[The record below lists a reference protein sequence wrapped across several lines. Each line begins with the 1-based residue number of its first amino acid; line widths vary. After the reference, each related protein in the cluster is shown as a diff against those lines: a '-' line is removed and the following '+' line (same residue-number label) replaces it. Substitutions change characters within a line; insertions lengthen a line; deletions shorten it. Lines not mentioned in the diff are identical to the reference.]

1 MAVRRL
7 SSRYLRWT
15 AVRLT
20 TRAFPALKKKL
31 PFYDHVIPLREGGET
46 EIAGERQSISL
57 SPEEALFAARF
68 DKPVPPVVE
77 RSIAL
82 VRLSGATVLGNTGA
96 VIDEA
101 RGVLFQSRYAAA
113 RYAPGVASYHDF
125 LDRPSRLVDKPAV
138 NYFSM
143 VGEDRGHRHYF
154 HFLFDRLPRLHCLLQ
169 HFAVGREPI
178 VVLTNEDLPAFQ
190 RDIYQFLAD
199 QHPNLSFVAVPE
211 NERWRLPTL
220 YLIDEDQPVRR
231 TLLGADTV
239 QFIRE
244 LVFRGYGIA
253 PKPAWRRLYINRSDA
268 RKRRIINEAEIWPL
282 FEARGFESVA
292 AATLSFKEQIALFA
306 EAAVVAGPHGAGFAN
321 MLFAPEGARLI
332 EIVNLEKVKDTY
344 LLLAKS
350 LGQRHSAVIG
360 SQGDRNEWFRADP
373 QAIESALSDLQS

>member
-1 MAVRRL
+1 VAVRRL

-15 AVRLT
+15 AVRLAT
-20 TRAFPALKKKL
+20 HAFPALKKTL
-31 PFYDHVIPLREGGET
+31 PFYDHVIPLRDGGET
-46 EIAGERQSISL
+46 QVLSERQTISL
-57 SPEEALFAARF
+57 SAEEAKFAARF
-68 DKPVPPVVE
+68 DKPVPEVVE

-82 VRLSGATVLGNTGA
+82 VKLSGASVLGNTGA
-96 VIDEA
+96 VIDEG

-125 LDRPSRLVDKPAV
+125 LDRPSRLVDKPAA

-154 HFLFDRLPRLHCLLQ
+154 HFLFDRLPRLHYLLQ

-178 VVLTNEDLPAFQ
+178 VVLTNADLPAFQ
-190 RDIYQFLAD
+190 RDIYRFLAE

-211 NERWRLPTL
+211 GERWRLPTL

-231 TLLGADTV
+231 TLLGPTTV
-239 QFIRE
+239 QFIRN
-244 LVFRGYGIA
+244 LVFEGYGIA
-253 PKPAWRRLYINRSDA
+253 PKPASRRLYINRSDA
-268 RKRRIINEAEIWPL
+268 RKRRIVNEAEIWPL
-282 FEARGFESVA
+282 FEARGFESIA
-292 AATLSFKEQIALFA
+292 AANLSFRAQIAMFA
-306 EAAVVAGPHGAGFAN
+306 EAAIVAGPHGAGFAN

-360 SQGDRNEWFRADP
+360 GHGDRNEWFRVDP
-373 QAIESALSDLQS
+373 QAIERALADL

>member
-15 AVRLT
+15 AARLA
-20 TRAFPALKKKL
+20 TRAFPALRKKL
-31 PFYDHVIPLREGGET
+31 PFYETVVPLREGGET
-46 EIAGERQSISL
+46 QVLSERQSISL
-57 SPEEALFAARF
+57 SPEEARLAARF
-68 DKPVPPVVE
+68 ETPVPSEIE

-82 VRLSGATVLGNTGA
+82 ARLEGATVLGNTGA
-96 VIDEA
+96 VIDESH
-101 RGVLFQSRYAAA
+101 GVLFQSRYAAA

-125 LDRPSRLVDKPAV
+125 LDRPSRLIDKPPA

-154 HFLFDRLPRLHCLLQ
+154 HFLFDRLPRLHYLLQ

-178 VVLTNEDLPAFQ
+178 VVLTNEGLPAFQ
-190 RDIYQFLAD
+190 RDIYRFLAE

-211 NERWRLPTL
+211 NERWRLPEL
-220 YLIDEDQPVRR
+220 YLIDEDQPLRR
-231 TLLGADTV
+231 TLLGADTA
-239 QFIRE
+239 QFIRN
-244 LVFRGYGIA
+244 LVFEGYGIA
-253 PKPAWRRLYINRSDA
+253 PKAAWRRLYINRSDA
-268 RKRRIINEAEIWPL
+268 RKRRIVNEAEIWPL

-292 AATLSFKEQIALFA
+292 AATLSFEAQIALFA

-360 SQGDRNEWFRADP
+360 GQGDRNEWFRVDP
-373 QAIESALSDLQS
+373 KAIASALSDLQS

>member
-15 AVRLT
+15 AVRLA
-20 TRAFPALKKKL
+20 TRAFAALKKKL
-31 PFYDHVIPLREGGET
+31 PFYDHVISLRDGGET

-57 SPEEALFAARF
+57 SPEEARFAARF

-82 VRLSGATVLGNTGA
+82 VKLSGATVLGNTGA

-101 RGVLFQSRYAAA
+101 RGVLFQSHYAAA

-125 LDRPSRLVDKPAV
+125 LDRPSRLIDKPPA
-138 NYFSM
+138 NYFTM

-154 HFLFDRLPRLHCLLQ
+154 HFLFDRLPRLHYLLQ
-169 HFAVGREPI
+169 HFAVGREPL
-178 VVLTNEDLPAFQ
+178 VVLTNADLPMFQ
-190 RDIYQFLAD
+190 RDIYRFLAE

-211 NERWRLPTL
+211 DERWLLPTL

-239 QFIRE
+239 QLIRN
-244 LVFRGYGIA
+244 LVFEGYGIA
-253 PKPAWRRLYINRSDA
+253 PKPASRRLYINRSDA
-268 RKRRIINEAEIWPL
+268 RKRRIVNEAEIWPL

-292 AATLSFKEQIALFA
+292 AATLSFEAQIALFA

-373 QAIESALSDLQS
+373 QAIEVALADL

>member
-1 MAVRRL
+1 VAVRRL

-15 AVRLT
+15 AVRLA
-20 TRAFPALKKKL
+20 TRAFPALKRKL

-57 SPEEALFAARF
+57 SPEEAQFAARF

-82 VRLSGATVLGNTGA
+82 VRLEGATVLGNTGA

-101 RGVLFQSRYAAA
+101 RAVLFQSRYAAV

-125 LDRPSRLVDKPAV
+125 LDRPSRLVDKPPA

-154 HFLFDRLPRLHCLLQ
+154 HFLFDRLPRLHYLLQ

-178 VVLTNEDLPAFQ
+178 VVLTNADLPAFQ
-190 RDIYQFLAD
+190 RDIYRFLTE

-211 NERWRLPTL
+211 GERWGLPTL

-239 QFIRE
+239 QFIRN
-244 LVFRGYGIA
+244 LVFEGYGIT

-268 RKRRIINEAEIWPL
+268 RKRRIVNEAEIWPL
-282 FEARGFESVA
+282 FQARGFESVA

-373 QAIESALSDLQS
+373 KAIEAALSDL